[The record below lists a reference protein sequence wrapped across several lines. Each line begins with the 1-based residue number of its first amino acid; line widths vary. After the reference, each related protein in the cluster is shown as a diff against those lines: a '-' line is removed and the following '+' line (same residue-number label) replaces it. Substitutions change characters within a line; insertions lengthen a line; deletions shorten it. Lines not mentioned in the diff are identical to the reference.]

1 MIKFENITK
10 CFADNVILDNVS
22 GEFFDGK
29 INMIIGPSG
38 TGKSVLFKSILGLIN
53 VDSGKIFFDDKEMV
67 YSEDVKNNEFK
78 EGIGMLPQNPT
89 LFSEK
94 TVAENVQFPLD
105 ILTNF
110 RDDEKK
116 KLVSDSLTQVG
127 LRGREDQYP
136 HDLSGGMQKKVSL
149 ARAIVHKPKYLFC
162 DEPDSG
168 LDPTSS
174 KEIDLLIHKISKEYN
189 MTTVIVTHNLDS
201 VIEIGEHILFLYKSK
216 KLWEGNVKDIYSVN
230 VPEFEGFLSSSKLFQ
245 KYKQS
250 ITNKLE
256 KF

>member
-29 INMIIGPSG
+29 INMIIGRSG
-38 TGKSVLFKSILGLIN
+38 TGKSVLFKCILGLIN
-53 VDSGKIFFDDKEMV
+53 VDSGKIFFDDNEMV

-89 LFSEK
+89 LFPEK

-136 HDLSGGMQKKVSL
+136 HDLSGGLQKKVSL

-162 DEPDSG
+162 DEPNSG
-168 LDPTSS
+168 LDPINSN
-174 KEIDLLIHKISKEYN
+174 KIDLLIHKISKRYN

-201 VIEIGEHILFLYKSK
+201 VIGIGEHILFLYESK

-230 VPEFEGFLSSSKLFQ
+230 VPEFDDFLSSSKLFQ
-245 KYKQS
+245 KYKRS
-250 ITNKLE
+250 IINKLE

>member
-29 INMIIGPSG
+29 INMIIGRSG
-38 TGKSVLFKSILGLIN
+38 TGKSVLFKCILGLIN

-201 VIEIGEHILFLYKSK
+201 VIGIGEHILFLYESK
-216 KLWEGNVKDIYSVN
+216 KLWEGNVKDIYSVD
-230 VPEFEGFLSSSKLFQ
+230 VPEFDGFLRSSKLFQ

-250 ITNKLE
+250 ITNKIE

>member
-29 INMIIGPSG
+29 INMIIGRSG
-38 TGKSVLFKSILGLIN
+38 TGKSVLFKCILGLIN

-89 LFSEK
+89 LFPEK

-136 HDLSGGMQKKVSL
+136 HDLSGGLQKKVSL

-201 VIEIGEHILFLYKSK
+201 VIGIGEHILFLYESK

-230 VPEFEGFLSSSKLFQ
+230 VPEFDDFLSSSKLFQ
-245 KYKQS
+245 KYKRS
-250 ITNKLE
+250 IINKLE

>member
-29 INMIIGPSG
+29 INMIIGRSG
-38 TGKSVLFKSILGLIN
+38 TGKSVLFKCILGLLN

-136 HDLSGGMQKKVSL
+136 HDLSGGLQKKVSL

-201 VIEIGEHILFLYKSK
+201 VIGIGEHILFLYESK
-216 KLWEGNVKDIYSVN
+216 KLWEGNVKDIYNVN
-230 VPEFEGFLSSSKLFQ
+230 VPEFDGFLSSSKLFQ

>member
-29 INMIIGPSG
+29 INMIIGRSG
-38 TGKSVLFKSILGLIN
+38 TGKSVLFKCILGLIN
-53 VDSGKIFFDDKEMV
+53 VDSGKIFFDDNEMV

-136 HDLSGGMQKKVSL
+136 HDLSGGLQKKVSL

-201 VIEIGEHILFLYKSK
+201 VIGIGEHILFLYESK

-230 VPEFEGFLSSSKLFQ
+230 VPEFDDFLSSSKLFQ
-245 KYKQS
+245 KYKRS
-250 ITNKLE
+250 IINKLE

>member
-29 INMIIGPSG
+29 INMIIGRSG
-38 TGKSVLFKSILGLIN
+38 TGKSVLFKCILGLIN

-116 KLVSDSLTQVG
+116 KLVSASLKQVG
-127 LRGREDQYP
+127 LYRCENKYP

-162 DEPDSG
+162 DEPNSG
-168 LDPTSS
+168 LDPINS
-174 KEIDLLIHKISKEYN
+174 KKIDLLIHKISKRYN

-230 VPEFEGFLSSSKLFQ
+230 VPEFDGFLSSSKLFQ